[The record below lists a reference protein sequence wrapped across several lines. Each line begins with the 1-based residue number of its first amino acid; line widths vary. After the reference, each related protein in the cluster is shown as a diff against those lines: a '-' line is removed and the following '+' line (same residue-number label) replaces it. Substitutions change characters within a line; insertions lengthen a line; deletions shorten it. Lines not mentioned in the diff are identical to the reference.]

1 MQWLFVVSACGG
13 LAVADRWL
21 KILAVQGVERDFGFA
36 QFVLFKN
43 DALVFSWPGSN
54 TLGIWLMVVAIIIV
68 IYILRRMFWQGST
81 IGVLGSLCILTG
93 AGSNLYDRLHFGY
106 VVDLAYLGRWWPVF
120 NLADLMIGLGVVIII
135 FLRPRLRAT
144 GVDKIKSTQ

>member
-1 MQWLFVVSACGG
+1 MHWLFFFFACGG

-36 QFVLFKN
+36 KFVLFKN

-54 TLGIWLMVVAIIIV
+54 MVGIWLMVVAIV
-68 IYILRRMFWQGST
+68 VVVYVLRRMFRQANV
-81 IGVLGSLCILTG
+81 IGVVGCLFILTG
-93 AGSNLYDRLHFGY
+93 AASNLYDRLHFGY
-106 VVDLAYLGRWWPVF
+106 VVDWAYLGRWWPVF
-120 NLADLMIGLGVVIII
+120 NLADVIIGLGVVMII
-135 FLRPRLRAT
+135 FHRPHLRPT